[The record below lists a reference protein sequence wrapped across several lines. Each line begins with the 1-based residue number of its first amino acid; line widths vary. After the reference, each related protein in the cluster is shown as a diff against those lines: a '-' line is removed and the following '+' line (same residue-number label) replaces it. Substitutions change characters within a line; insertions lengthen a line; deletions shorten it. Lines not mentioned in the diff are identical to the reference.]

1 MTCKNKKVQSKKMVK
16 KIKTWGSNSLNFIQK
31 NITPKIEN
39 LGKNVLDTSKEYI
52 KVFKTAQTIKN
63 IKNKLSGGKRK
74 RNIKNKTKKKSC
86 SWF

>member
-1 MTCKNKKVQSKKMVK
+1 MTRKNKKVQSKKMVK

-74 RNIKNKTKKKSC
+74 RNIKNKTKKNSC

>member
-1 MTCKNKKVQSKKMVK
+1 MTRKNKKVQSKKMVK
-16 KIKTWGSNSLNFIQK
+16 KIKTLGSNSLNFIQK

-74 RNIKNKTKKKSC
+74 RNIKNKTKKNSC